1 MKLSGGESM
10 DFYIVH
16 CGVDEQHIKGKDIK
30 DYSQDLGAQI
40 EFSELNGKKGINC
53 FLHEFSE
60 KLLKGLV
67 LVEQTLDERLG
78 ERKIRLEINKFFLE
92 LGYEVKKLEPI
103 TQADFTKFLY
113 SASRKGYIEDCFG
126 YQVKFELVND
136 PRHFSFTEEILPK
149 NGYPKKQLET
159 SLIKLLCNETLG
171 PELERI
177 SSKLD
182 IKVKKGYLAIPA
194 HYHIQ
199 TDDISS
205 GKQISKII
213 ATELYKNGRRTSRR
227 LTTYDLTSR
236 KRGYFMDDSIL
247 PIIAGLEDLY
257 KSNEGG
263 TILIIANQSSGGS
276 GEFAVQD
283 SELLNNTCRFIKENK
298 HTVQTILC
306 TPILTEEEKRLLY
319 DNLKGM
325 SLVEIKQTPLM
336 NDDARA
342 YLKIRAR
349 DTKISSFDPQ
359 YSELEPD
366 RAYTYQE
373 LNKIFLSS
381 YDKFIKEEAFPCY
394 KQFDNVYDDLQNK
407 PKGDA
412 YKELME
418 LIGIDKAK
426 KLIIEAIDY
435 FKAQKF
441 YKEKG
446 LKLGKSTMHM
456 VFTGAPGTAK
466 TTTARLLGRIL
477 NDNKV
482 LSTGQFVEV
491 GRADLVGMYVGH
503 TAPKVRMMFDK
514 AKGGVLFIDEAYS
527 LVDDRRGLFGDE
539 AISTIVQEMENM
551 REDIVVIFAG
561 YEEPMKQFISTN
573 EGLRSRIAFTIN
585 FPDYTSNELL
595 QIFEL
600 MVRKEGFKLDLS
612 AREKAKDLFEEL
624 QKNQTHG
631 NGRLVRNIFEQSRQ
645 KLAIRISKTNYESIA
660 NEDYLLIKEEDIEGP
675 NLGKEEIKVIGF

>member
-1 MKLSGGESM
+1 M
-10 DFYIVH
+10 DFYMIH
-16 CGVDEQHIKGKDIK
+16 CGVDEQLIQGKDLK

-40 EFSELNGKKGINC
+40 EFSELNGKKGIFY
-53 FLHEFSE
+53 FLHELTN
-60 KLLKGLV
+60 KVLKGLV
-67 LVEQTLDERLG
+67 LVYQTGEARLG
-78 ERKIRLEINKFFLE
+78 ERKIRLEINKSFLE
-92 LGYEVKKLEPI
+92 FGYEVKKIEPI

-113 SASRKGYIEDCFG
+113 SANRKGFIEDSFG
-126 YQVKFELVND
+126 YQIQFGLVND
-136 PRHFSFTEEILPK
+136 PRHLSFTEEILPEK
-149 NGYPKKQLET
+149 GYTKKQLENST
-159 SLIKLLCNETLG
+159 IKLLCNETLG

-182 IKVKKGYLAIPA
+182 IKVKKGYLGIPA

-199 TDDISS
+199 TEDLSS
-205 GKQISKII
+205 GRQIAQII
-213 ATELYKNGRRTSRR
+213 AAELYKNGRRTSRR
-227 LTTYDLTSR
+227 LTTYDMTSR
-236 KRGYFMDDSIL
+236 RRGGYLMDDSIL
-247 PIIAGLEDLY
+247 PIISGLDDLF
-257 KSNEGG
+257 KNNEGG

-283 SELLNNTCRFIKENK
+283 SELLNNICRLIKENK

-306 TPILTEEEKRLLY
+306 TPILTEEEIRLLY
-319 DNLKGM
+319 ENLKGM
-325 SLVEIKQTPLM
+325 SLVEIKQRPLM
-336 NDDARA
+336 NDDARS

-349 DTKISSFDPQ
+349 DTKISSFEPQ

-373 LNKIFLSS
+373 LNKIFMNS

-435 FKAQKF
+435 FKAQKL

-446 LKLGKSTMHM
+446 IKLGKSTMHM

-503 TAPKVRMMFDK
+503 TAPRVQRLFDK
-514 AKGGVLFIDEAYS
+514 AKGGILFIDEAYS

-561 YEEPMKQFISTN
+561 YEEPMKQFIHTN

-585 FPDYTSNELL
+585 FPDYTSSELL

-624 QKNQTHG
+624 HHNQALG

-645 KLAIRISKTNYESIA
+645 KLAIRISKTNFESIS
-660 NEDYLLIKEEDIEGP
+660 NEDYLLITEEDIEGP